1 MDILSGLSWLRAKAK
16 EEMTKGQFRKELI
29 KFVDELYYRVI
40 DLDNDH
46 PSFKYHEYYI
56 LPVKKIWKVKLKTLG
71 KHSLFFTI
79 IPDLSILFEVHF
91 RSKLLHGLHPLK
103 TPEKKWPDIGSKSFA
118 YAQRWN
124 RTVYDLLSDSRTNKY
139 KKEIQLFDEFFDQSH
154 IDPNDYKSL
163 IGDPKKSKKPK
174 GKGGRPAGRRNES
187 TIKKYNYIR
196 NKYHILKKKQ
206 LAHTIEEY
214 ARLIRSEMLEKKP
227 EVFEGGFY
235 SLSTIID
242 IIKKQKWGD

>member
-1 MDILSGLSWLRAKAK
+1 
-16 EEMTKGQFRKELI
+16 MTKDQFRIELI
-29 KFVDELYYRVI
+29 EFANELPGKIQESFFEDR
-40 DLDNDH
+40 D
-46 PSFKYHEYYI
+46 FKYHEYYI
-56 LPVKKIWKVKLKTLG
+56 LPVKYIRKTWIKELDF
-71 KHSLFFTI
+71 HTLIYSLQ
-79 IPDLSILFEVHF
+79 PDPSILFDVHF
-91 RSKLLHGLHPLK
+91 HSKLLYGLHPLK
-103 TPEKKWPDIGSKSFA
+103 TPEKKWLDIGSKGFA

-124 RTVYDLLSDSRTNKY
+124 RTVYDLLSDSGTNKY